1 MRCRTVDSSVEKQV
15 NTGEKSPLP
24 VGGTW
29 TTANTRPLPGSSST
43 TCGEP
48 SPTNTQHPDL
58 GKPTRLRASC
68 GRARDNF
75 PGPQGVDAANGPDL
89 WIPARYG
96 TVIEQRGAS
105 RQLSRPLFPPVV
117 PGGRPLSGGAPG
129 GGRGGEGKGKGKRGG
144 QAAAGKRKSGGGQ
157 EPLPGAGRACQ
168 GSRTPLP
175 PAAVGGASWAS
186 GAGPEN
192 GSGVLDAVGQL
203 GDLVVDGAPLGHQ
216 RTDLAVGVHD
226 GRVVAAAELPADLR
240 Q

>member
-75 PGPQGVDAANGPDL
+75 PGPQDVDAANGPDL

-96 TVIEQRGAS
+96 TVIEQRGAP

-129 GGRGGEGKGKGKRGG
+129 GGREGEGKGRGSEADRRRTGSGREAEEWGRAGAVARCREGVSGQQNAPPTGGGWRGVVGVRRGAGEAG
-144 QAAAGKRKSGGGQ
+144 QAFLMR
-157 EPLPGAGRACQ
+157 
-168 GSRTPLP
+168 
-175 PAAVGGASWAS
+175 
-186 GAGPEN
+186 
-192 GSGVLDAVGQL
+192 
-203 GDLVVDGAPLGHQ
+203 LVSSVTWL
-216 RTDLAVGVHD
+216 
-226 GRVVAAAELPADLR
+226 
-240 Q
+240 

>member
-1 MRCRTVDSSVEKQV
+1 M

-129 GGRGGEGKGKGKRGG
+129 GGRGGRGRG
-144 QAAAGKRKSGGGQ
+144 SEADRQRPGSGRV
-157 EPLPGAGRACQ
+157 GAGR
-168 GSRTPLP
+168 SRCPVPEGRVRAAERPSHRRRLEGRRGR
-175 PAAVGGASWAS
+175 PARGRRS
-186 GAGPEN
+186 